1 MRKQGMLR
9 LIWLAL
15 LLGTLAMGWAGAHV
29 PPVFAQGPP
38 PRPSPPPQPPTA
50 PPDRPTPPPP
60 PGPAG
65 PTVPGQHG
73 ASEGAPSAPCST
85 LHGFVLNWGYR
96 NEPKLPVTLTGDSWR
111 SQKLTDD
118 NGYYGFECLG
128 IGIGL
133 VNPVLSPDLHSLT
146 SDVAIRLGYQ
156 SDFEVNLGLHGGQVV
171 PVLEVVPTLAVS
183 PGGVLPGETL
193 TYTIAVV
200 NTPAPSVTDPHA
212 MEGVMITDLL
222 PDSLLPVRATS
233 TVGAV
238 ELWGNLLTA
247 GVGDMSPGQAVT
259 VTLVARVRESTLPG
273 TAIVNRASL
282 IYHDHVASQ
291 TQPVGVT
298 VGGQG
303 RVTSEQPAML
313 PVTGGAF
320 PGDDEA
326 DGSLPE

>member
-15 LLGTLAMGWAGAHV
+15 LFGALAMGWAGAHV
-29 PPVFAQGPP
+29 PPVLAQGPP
-38 PRPSPPPQPPTA
+38 PRPSPPPQPPTS
-50 PPDRPTPPPP
+50 PPGRPTPPPP
-60 PGPAG
+60 VGPS
-65 PTVPGQHG
+65 VPGQPG
-73 ASEGAPSAPCST
+73 AREGAPPALCST

-96 NEPKLPVTLTGDSWR
+96 NEPKLPVVLAGDSWQ

-133 VNPVLSPDLHSLT
+133 LNPIVSPDLHSLT

-156 SDFEVNLGLHGGQVV
+156 PDFEVNLGLHGGQVV
-171 PVLEVVPTLAVS
+171 PALEVIPTLAVS
-183 PGGVLPGETL
+183 PDGVSPGETL

-200 NTPAPSVTDPHA
+200 NTPIPSVTDPHA

-233 TVGAV
+233 TAGAV
-238 ELWGNLLTA
+238 ELWGNLLTV
-247 GVGDMSPGQAVT
+247 GVGDMSLGQAVT
-259 VTLVARVRESTLPG
+259 VTLVARVRESASPG

-303 RVTSEQPAML
+303 QAAGGPPVML
-313 PVTGGAF
+313 PVTGGEF
-320 PGDDEA
+320 PGDD
-326 DGSLPE
+326 

>member
-1 MRKQGMLR
+1 MRKRGMLR

-15 LLGTLAMGWAGAHV
+15 LFGALAIGWAAAPV
-29 PPVFAQGPP
+29 PPVLAQGPP

-60 PGPAG
+60 AG
-65 PTVPGQHG
+65 PTVPGQPHG
-73 ASEGAPSAPCST
+73 APESAPSAPCST
-85 LHGFVLNWGYR
+85 LHGFVLNWGFR
-96 NEPKLPVTLTGDSWR
+96 NEPELPVTLTGDSWR

-128 IGIGL
+128 IGVGL
-133 VNPVLSPDLHSLT
+133 LNPVLAPDLHSLT

-171 PVLEVVPTLAVS
+171 PALEVIPTLAVS
-183 PGGVLPGETL
+183 PGGASPGETL
-193 TYTIAVV
+193 TYTIGVA
-200 NTPAPSVTDPHA
+200 NIPRSSAADHT

-222 PDSLLPVRATS
+222 PDSLLPVKATS
-233 TVGAV
+233 TAGAV

-247 GVGDMSPGQAVT
+247 GVGALSPGQAVT
-259 VTLVARVRESTLPG
+259 VTLVARVREGSSPG

-282 IYHDHVASQ
+282 IYRDHVAIQ

-298 VGGQG
+298 VSGQG
-303 RVTSEQPAML
+303 QAASEPPAIL
-313 PVTGGAF
+313 PVTGGEF
-320 PGDDEA
+320 PGE
-326 DGSLPE
+326 